1 MKRVWNNPII
11 SDLTIKQT
19 EATCIDFTG
28 KESVRFSNKVGMVYH
43 EKKDV
48 SGQCCRCYNYWYDLC
63 TIKYDTETQTLVR
76 NVQSCSA

>member
-19 EATCIDFTG
+19 EATCPDLKKIVT
-28 KESVRFSNKVGMVYH
+28 FSNEGSMVYH
-43 EKKDV
+43 TMSDISE
-48 SGQCCRCYNYWYDLC
+48 QCCGCYNYLNNLC